1 MRGGRLVVVVLALAW
16 LVAFGTLRPSARL
29 TPGGSSLAH
38 VALAGATRVDS
49 ATVSWGRHQTALA
62 VGSTGSLTPRTPI
75 PAGVRV
81 DVRVTVSTPPWLAW
95 APGQSAVVSRQVVT
109 PQAPALVFRHE
120 AVTAG
125 TQVLAAF
132 TRSGQVRGLGP
143 HIVSVVAD
151 RDTRGEAAEAATG
164 TVDVET
170 RGASWEA
177 WSSPTALHWTGV
189 PSGSTVLT
197 LQRDLAQLGYL
208 PLRWERLAHGV
219 GRFVWRYPMPASLT
233 SLWTTGT
240 SNVLTTGAVWQF
252 ERETGL
258 PVQTP
263 TNALFW
269 NDLAAKLAANDQNTE
284 GYTYVQVSQ
293 GSPERLRLWFNGQ
306 LVVNSLANTAKPP
319 GVTHVGTF
327 PVFLR
332 YTSQSMRGI
341 DPSTGRA
348 YYYPNV
354 PWVNY
359 FKRNDAVHGF
369 PRQQYGFPQ
378 SAGCVE
384 LPVATAKTVYGYM
397 HYGTL
402 VTVLPIPSAT

>member
-1 MRGGRLVVVVLALAW
+1 MALAW
-16 LVAFGTLRPSARL
+16 LVAFATLRPSAHL
-29 TPGGSSLAH
+29 TAGRSSLARLT
-38 VALAGATRVDS
+38 LAGATQVDS

-62 VGSTGSLTPRTPI
+62 VGATGALTPRTPI
-75 PAGVRV
+75 PAGARV

-95 APGQSAVVSRQVVT
+95 APGQSQVMSRQLRT
-109 PQAPALVFRHE
+109 PRAPALVFHHE
-120 AVTAG
+120 ALTLG
-125 TQVLAAF
+125 TPVLAAF
-132 TRSGQVRGLGP
+132 TRAGQVRGLGP
-143 HIVSVVAD
+143 RPVLVAAD
-151 RDTRGEAAEAATG
+151 RDTRGEAVEEARG

-177 WSSPTALHWTGV
+177 WSSPTALTWTGV
-189 PSGSTVLT
+189 SPASTVLT

-208 PLRWERLAHGV
+208 PLRWEQLAHGV
-219 GRFVWRYPMPASLT
+219 GRFVWRYPLPASLT

-263 TNALFW
+263 TNAVFW
-269 NDLAAKLAANDQNTE
+269 DDLAAKLAANDQNTE

-293 GSPERLRLWFNGQ
+293 GSPERLRLWFNGR
-306 LVVNSLANTAKPP
+306 LMVNSLANTAKPP

-332 YTSQSMRGI
+332 YTSQSMRGT

-369 PRQQYGFPQ
+369 ARQHYGFPQ

-402 VTVLPIPSAT
+402 VTVLPIPTTT

>member
-1 MRGGRLVVVVLALAW
+1 MVALMVLAW
-16 LVAFGTLRPSARL
+16 LVVFATVRPSAQL
-29 TPGGSSLAH
+29 TAGRSSLGH
-38 VALAGATRVDS
+38 IALGGATEVDS
-49 ATVSWGRHQTALA
+49 ATVSWGRHQTTLV
-62 VGSTGSLTPRTPI
+62 VGATGGLTPTTLI
-75 PAGVRV
+75 PAGARV
-81 DVRVTVSTPPWLAW
+81 DVRVRVSTLPWLAW
-95 APGQSAVVSRQVVT
+95 APGETEVLSRQLRT
-109 PQAPALVFRHE
+109 PRAPALVFHQE

-125 TQVLAAF
+125 AAVLAAF

-143 HIVSVVAD
+143 RPVSVVAD
-151 RDTRGEAAEAATG
+151 RDARGEAAEFAHG
-164 TVDVET
+164 VVDLET
-170 RGASWEA
+170 RGAPWEA
-177 WSSPTALHWTGV
+177 WSSPTALQWTGV

-208 PLRWERLAHGV
+208 PLRWQRLAHGV
-219 GRFVWRYPMPASLT
+219 GRFVWRYPLPASLT

-269 NDLAAKLAANDQNTE
+269 NDLNAKLLANAQNTE

-306 LVVNSLANTAKPP
+306 LVVSSLANTAKPP

-341 DPSTGRA
+341 DPSTGRP
-348 YYYPNV
+348 YYYPDV

>member
-1 MRGGRLVVVVLALAW
+1 MRGGRLSVVLIGFAW
-16 LVAFGTLRPSARL
+16 LVAFGTLRPSAQLAAGR
-29 TPGGSSLAH
+29 SSLAH
-38 VALAGATRVDS
+38 IALEGATQVDS
-49 ATVSWGRHQTALA
+49 AIVTWGRHQAALA
-62 VGSTGSLTPRTPI
+62 VGPAGSLTPRTPI

-81 DVRVTVSTPPWLAW
+81 DVRVTVSTPAWLAW
-95 APGQSAVVSRQVVT
+95 APGEVRVLSQHVRT
-109 PQAPALVFRHE
+109 PPAPALAFHHE
-120 AVTAG
+120 AVAAG
-125 TQVLAAF
+125 AAVLAAF
-132 TRSGQVRGLGP
+132 TRAGQVRGLAP
-143 HIVSVVAD
+143 RPLAVVPD
-151 RDTRGEAAEAATG
+151 RDIRGEAAEAQHG
-164 TVDVET
+164 VVDVET
-170 RGASWEA
+170 RGAPWEA
-177 WSSPTALHWTGV
+177 WSPPAALSWSAV
-189 PSGSTVLT
+189 PVGSTILA

-208 PLRWERLAHGV
+208 PLRWVALAPGV
-219 GRFVWRYPMPASLT
+219 GRFVWRYPLPPSLT
-233 SLWTTGT
+233 ALWTAGRP
-240 SNVLTTGAVWQF
+240 NVLTTGAVWQF

-269 NDLAAKLAANDQNTE
+269 RDLDAKLAAGDQNTE

-293 GSPERLRLWFNGQ
+293 GTPERLRLWFNGQ

-332 YTSQSMRGI
+332 YPSQSMRGF
-341 DPSTGRA
+341 DPSTGRS

-359 FKRNDAVHGF
+359 FKGNDAVHGF
-369 PRQQYGFPQ
+369 PRQRYGFPQ

-384 LPVATAKTVYGYM
+384 LPIATAKVVYGYM

-402 VTVLPIPSAT
+402 VTVLPIPRPS

>member
-1 MRGGRLVVVVLALAW
+1 MVLVVLAW
-16 LVAFGTLRPSARL
+16 LVAFGTIRPSAHL
-29 TPGGSSLAH
+29 TAGRS
-38 VALAGATRVDS
+38 ALGHITLVGATQVDA

-62 VGSTGSLTPRTPI
+62 VGPTGTLTPRTPV
-75 PAGVRV
+75 PAGTRV
-81 DVRVTVSTPPWLAW
+81 DLRVTVSSPPWLAW
-95 APGQSAVVSRQVVT
+95 APGQSQVVSRQVLT
-109 PQAPALVFRHE
+109 PRAPALVFHHE
-120 AVTAG
+120 ALTVG
-125 TQVLAAF
+125 TPVLAAF

-143 HIVSVVAD
+143 RPVSVVAD
-151 RDTRGEAAEAATG
+151 RDTRGESAEAARG
-164 TVDVET
+164 GVDVET

-177 WSSPTALHWTGV
+177 WSSPAVLSWTGV
-189 PSGSTVLT
+189 SAGGSTVLT

-219 GRFVWRYPMPASLT
+219 GRFVWRYPMPQSLT
-233 SLWTTGT
+233 SLWTTG
-240 SNVLTTGAVWQF
+240 SANVLTTGAVWQF

-269 NDLAAKLAANDQNTE
+269 SDLAAKLAANDQNTE

-319 GVTHVGTF
+319 GITHVGTF

-332 YTSQSMRGI
+332 YRTQAMRGI

-369 PRQQYGFPQ
+369 VRQHYGFPQ

-402 VTVLPIPSAT
+402 VTVLPIPATT